1 MMHTRLCLLL
11 LGCIVLSA
19 PASAQE
25 LFEESNDA
33 LTKEIERMYVRG
45 LQFLAQGQTT
55 SGGFKDSPYGTSPGV
70 VGFAVIAYLA
80 HGDDPNHGPY
90 SGNIK
95 RGLNFIISKQDKTTG
110 YIGTTMYNHGFAT
123 LALAEAYGAVEDERL
138 GPALEKAISL
148 IVSSQKNNPR
158 GGWRYSPDSTDADTT
173 VSGAQMVALFAARN
187 AGLAVPETA
196 IQTGLK
202 YFKSCQ
208 TPEGGL
214 ATPQTVDPTPRAR
227 QLPRWCLRW
236 PRRRTAPRFAK
247 HLDICE
253 RRRKARATGS
263 TISIMVRRR
272 FSTPPRRSGASG
284 TAKTSPS

>member
-1 MMHTRLCLLL
+1 MMHTRLWLLL

-95 RGLNFIISKQDKTTG
+95 RGLNFIISKQNKTTG

-158 GGWRYSPDSTDADTT
+158 GGWRYSPDSTDADTDD
-173 VSGAQMVALFAARN
+173 VENAHGKSNAVARIQPAFGALYKVGLPGSVKTTQATARN
-187 AGLAVPETA
+187 P
-196 IQTGLK
+196 
-202 YFKSCQ
+202 
-208 TPEGGL
+208 
-214 ATPQTVDPTPRAR
+214 
-227 QLPRWCLRW
+227 
-236 PRRRTAPRFAK
+236 
-247 HLDICE
+247 
-253 RRRKARATGS
+253 
-263 TISIMVRRR
+263 
-272 FSTPPRRSGASG
+272 
-284 TAKTSPS
+284 